1 MSANVV
7 KNWQGACLLMSSAD
21 SRSHSKPRSS
31 QPSLSAPGEGWL
43 SRYAQTLCQEEDLR
57 PATIRNYLSD
67 VRQFAA
73 WCEQCWR
80 QGSEQ
85 EIPFDPARVAT
96 PTLTAY
102 RAYLQTEARLKPAS
116 VNRALISLKRYFG
129 WCVSQGLLAL
139 NPARVVK
146 LVEQTIPP
154 PRNLADLEEQA
165 LLAAVTATGN
175 LRDRAIIVVL
185 LHTGLRVGELCRLT
199 HASLRLGKRSGTV
212 TVCGKRN
219 RYREIPLNAT
229 VRAVLTEYLAADP
242 VFQATQAHAP
252 VPLFRSTKTQ
262 AALTER
268 AVGYLIKKYA
278 RQAQL
283 GHVHP
288 HDLRHRFGYRMA
300 ASVPLHRV
308 AQLMGH
314 DSLDTTLIYIRGT
327 QQDLQ
332 QAVETIA
339 WV

>member
-1 MSANVV
+1 
-7 KNWQGACLLMSSAD
+7 MSSAD
-21 SRSHSKPRSS
+21 SLTHSRPRPS
-31 QPSLSAPGEGWL
+31 QPGLSASGEEWL
-43 SRYAQTLCQEEDLR
+43 SRYAQTLSLEEDLR
-57 PATIRNYLSD
+57 PASIRNYLSD
-67 VRQFAA
+67 VRQFVA
-73 WCEQCWR
+73 WCERSWG
-80 QGSEQ
+80 QGIEQ
-85 EIPFDPARVAT
+85 EISFDPARVAT

-102 RAYLQTEARLKPAS
+102 RAHLQTEASLQPAS
-116 VNRALISLKRYFG
+116 VNRALISLKRYFS
-129 WCVSQGLLAL
+129 WCVAQGFLSLD
-139 NPARVVK
+139 PAKVVK
-146 LVEQTIPP
+146 LVEQTVPP
-154 PRNLADLEEQA
+154 PRNLTDQEEQA
-165 LLAAVTATGN
+165 LVATVTATGN

-199 HASLRLGKRSGTV
+199 RASLGLGTRSGTV

-242 VFQATQAHAP
+242 ILQATQSRACT
-252 VPLFRSTKTQ
+252 PLFRSTKTQ

-268 AVGYLIKKYA
+268 AVGYLIKKYT

-283 GHVHP
+283 SDVHP

-300 ASVPLHRV
+300 ASIPLHRV

-314 DSLDTTLIYIRGT
+314 DSLDTTLIYVRGT

>member
-1 MSANVV
+1 
-7 KNWQGACLLMSSAD
+7 MSSAD
-21 SRSHSKPRSS
+21 SLAHSSPRPS
-31 QPSLSAPGEGWL
+31 QPDLSAVGEEWL
-43 SRYAQTLCQEEDLR
+43 SRYAQTLSLEEDLR
-57 PATIRNYLSD
+57 PASIRNYLSD

-73 WCEQCWR
+73 WCERSWG
-80 QGSEQ
+80 QGTEQ
-85 EIPFDPARVAT
+85 EISFDPARVAT

-102 RAYLQTEARLKPAS
+102 RAHLQTEARLQPAS

-129 WCVSQGLLAL
+129 WCIAQGFLSLD
-139 NPARVVK
+139 PAKVVK
-146 LVEQTIPP
+146 LVEQTVPP
-154 PRNLADLEEQA
+154 PRNLTDQEEQA
-165 LLAAVTATGN
+165 LVATVTATSN
-175 LRDRAIIVVL
+175 LRDRAIIVIL

-199 HASLRLGKRSGTV
+199 RASLRLGTRSGTV

-242 VFQATQAHAP
+242 TLQAAQPHASIA
-252 VPLFRSTKTQ
+252 LFRSTKTQ

-268 AVGYLIKKYA
+268 AVGYLIKKYS

-283 GHVHP
+283 SNVHP

-300 ASVPLHRV
+300 ASIPLHRV

-314 DSLDTTLIYIRGT
+314 DSLDTTLIYVRGT